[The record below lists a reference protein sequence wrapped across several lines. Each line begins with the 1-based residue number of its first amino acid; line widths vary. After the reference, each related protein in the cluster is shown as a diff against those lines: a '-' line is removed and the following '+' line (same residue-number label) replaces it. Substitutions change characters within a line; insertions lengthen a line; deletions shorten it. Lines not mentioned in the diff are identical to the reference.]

1 MGATL
6 KDLRQSPEEVKDG
19 IGYALELV
27 QSGGKPA
34 TAKPLKGFRGAS
46 VLEIVEDHVGS
57 TWRAVY
63 TVEFASAIYVLH
75 FFSEEVED
83 GYRDAA
89 TPHRSH
95 QAPSARGAGIC
106 ETRTRMTTKITK
118 SSGNVFADLGLKNP
132 EEHALKAELV
142 RQIAGMLDKEGLTQT
157 EAARRLRIAQPDV
170 SRMLRGHFRQFSVE
184 RLMRFLVALGQDVE
198 IVVRPSPTARSKGA
212 RLTVTTQA

>member
-1 MGATL
+1 
-6 KDLRQSPEEVKDG
+6 
-19 IGYALELV
+19 
-27 QSGGKPA
+27 
-34 TAKPLKGFRGAS
+34 
-46 VLEIVEDHVGS
+46 
-57 TWRAVY
+57 
-63 TVEFASAIYVLH
+63 
-75 FFSEEVED
+75 
-83 GYRDAA
+83 
-89 TPHRSH
+89 
-95 QAPSARGAGIC
+95 
-106 ETRTRMTTKITK
+106 MTTKITK